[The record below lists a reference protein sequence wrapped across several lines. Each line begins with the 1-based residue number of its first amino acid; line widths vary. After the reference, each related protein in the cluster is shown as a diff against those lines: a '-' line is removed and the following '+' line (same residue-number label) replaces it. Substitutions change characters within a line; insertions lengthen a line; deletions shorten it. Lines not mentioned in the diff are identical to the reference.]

1 MRAIR
6 IRPLDD
12 VAVAIQPIE
21 KGGDF
26 LGVWAAEDIPAGH
39 KMALRDIREGENV
52 LKYGMPIGHAT
63 RDIARGAWVHT
74 HNLATNLDSVL
85 EYAYHPA
92 APVDIAPF
100 SGSFMGYERA
110 DGSVGVRNEIWI
122 IPTVGCVNGACEALA
137 QKADGAFGAPVYAF
151 THPYGCG
158 QLGEDHANMQ
168 KLLARLVRHPNAGGA
183 LVMGLGCE
191 NNHIAAFRE
200 VLGEVDEARVRFL
213 NAQDVE
219 DEIVEGLRLIGEI
232 AEILRGDE
240 RTEQHLSKLV
250 IGLKCGGSDGLSGI
264 TANPLLGALADGVC
278 AAGGSALLTEVPEMF
293 GAETL
298 LMDRCETPALFQKTV
313 AMINDFKRYYE
324 AHGQPVYENPSPG
337 NKAGGITTLEEKS
350 LGCTQ
355 KGGTGPVADV
365 LGYAEVWRKPGLTL
379 VNAPGYDLVSAT
391 ALAAAGA
398 QLILFTTGRG
408 TPFGAPVPTLKI
420 ATNAPLAA
428 RKKNWIDFDASPLA
442 EGAPLDGEAKRL
454 LALVLDVASGAQARN
469 ELNGERQIA
478 IFKSGV
484 TL

>member
-6 IRPLDD
+6 IHPGDD
-12 VAVAIQPIE
+12 VAVAIEPME
-21 KGGDF
+21 AGEVF
-26 LGVWAAEDIPAGH
+26 LDIRAAERIPAGH
-39 KMALRDIREGENV
+39 KMALRDKREGEDV

-63 RDIARGAWVHT
+63 KEIARGAWVHS
-74 HNLATNLDSVL
+74 HNLATNLASVL

-92 APVDIAPF
+92 APRYIAPF
-100 SGSFMGYERA
+100 SGSFMGYTRA
-110 DGSVGVRNEIWI
+110 DGSVGVRNEVWI
-122 IPTVGCVNGACEALA
+122 IPTVGCVNGIAEALA
-137 QKADGAFGAPVYAF
+137 RKSSGAFGVPVHAF
-151 THPYGCG
+151 PHPYGCS
-158 QLGEDHANMQ
+158 QLGEDHENTR
-168 KLLARLVRHPNAGGA
+168 KLLARLVHHPNAGGA
-183 LVMGLGCE
+183 LVLGLGCE

-200 VLGEVDEARVRFL
+200 VLGEADEARVRFL

-219 DEIVEGLRLIGEI
+219 DEISEGLRLIGEI
-232 AEILRGDE
+232 AEELRGDV
-240 RTEQHLSKLV
+240 RTEQDISKLV

-264 TANPLLGALADGVC
+264 TANPLLGALSDGVC

-298 LMDRCETPALFQKTV
+298 LMDRCESPALFSETV
-313 AMINDFKRYYE
+313 DMINGFKRYFE

-355 KGGTGPVADV
+355 KGGTGPVSDV
-365 LGYAEVWRKPGLTL
+365 LGYAEARKKPGLTL
-379 VNAPGYDLVSAT
+379 VNAPGNDIVAAT

-408 TPFGAPVPTLKI
+408 TPLGAPVPTLKI

-428 RKKNWIDFDASPLA
+428 RKRNWIDFDASPIS
-442 EGAPLDGEAKRL
+442 EGAPLDSEAQRL
-454 LALVLDVASGAQARN
+454 LALVLDVVSGAEVRS
-469 ELNGERQIA
+469 EKNGERQIA
-478 IFKSGV
+478 ILKSGV